1 MTKRSEENMQNWDV
15 CEKTEMR
22 IKTDAE
28 MMLMLWMNVQR
39 LT

>member
-1 MTKRSEENMQNWDV
+1 MQNQDV